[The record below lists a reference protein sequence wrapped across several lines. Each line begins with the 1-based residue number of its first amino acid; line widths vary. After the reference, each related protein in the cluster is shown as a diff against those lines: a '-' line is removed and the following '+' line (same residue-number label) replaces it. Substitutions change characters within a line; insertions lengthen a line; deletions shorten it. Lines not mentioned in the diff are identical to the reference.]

1 MSEQRGD
8 FILYVSPLL
17 LHEVRGRRKRLKK
30 IENLKDVGDY
40 KHTQIAHLSVKD
52 WIFHTCEYRIAG
64 KFCGRKP
71 LRISQFCG
79 YSQKFSLRNLELWCP
94 LVQQKRAICE
104 SFLHENRIFHQF
116 AKVFSLRSFP
126 LDIPHMRISTHQM
139 SAAYL

>member
-8 FILYVSPLL
+8 CILYVSPLL
-17 LHEVRGRRKRLKK
+17 LHEVRGQRKRLKK

-79 YSQKFSLRNLELWCP
+79 YSQKFLYEIWSCGVLWHSKSEQSTKFFSVKIVFFTKFSPSNVSHYICTRCP
-94 LVQQKRAICE
+94 
-104 SFLHENRIFHQF
+104 
-116 AKVFSLRSFP
+116 
-126 LDIPHMRISTHQM
+126 
-139 SAAYL
+139 AACL